1 MRKELEEKLYE
12 IAPQFLAEYKCDPA
26 WSCMADGIECGDGWF
41 EPLKRFCETVEAMIN
56 NSPNRDIVARQIKTK
71 FGEMTV
77 YWSIEDKNEPFM
89 DRTAVEDEAMEH
101 LMSEAVR
108 NLMAECRMTCEN
120 CGSTKDVSSDRWLY
134 VCKDCKEKNKKEG
147 IWSGWNVTSASDS
160 PSQAN

>member
-12 IAPQFLAEYKCDPA
+12 IAPQFLAEYKCDPT
-26 WSCMADGIECGDGWF
+26 WSCMAYDGIACGDGWF

-56 NSPNRDIVARQIKTK
+56 DSPNRDIVAKQIKTK

-89 DRTAVEDEAMEH
+89 DRIAVEDADMEH

-108 NLMAECRMTCEN
+108 NLVAECRMTCEL
-120 CGSTKDVSSDRWLY
+120 CGSTENVLEEHRLHI
-134 VCKDCKEKNKKEG
+134 CKKCKENRTEG
-147 IWSGWNVTSASDS
+147 GRR
-160 PSQAN
+160 